1 MEIIPIFANPIFS
14 LDIPIPEGLPQ
25 YCLGMEKGKSRSNIG
40 GWQTDKKIHHNSQLF
55 QSYLNQNFF
64 MPLIKALRVAYTGTL
79 DLNSSW
85 LNICTKG
92 AENVKHMHSS
102 SDISFIWYIQVPEDC
117 GGKLSFYNP
126 HQYQND
132 AAMRALNKEY
142 VDKLNYYHIYDII
155 PYDGLCIV
163 FPSYLEHSVGKI
175 TKDCDRISYSGNFKF
190 HINDTITRFPL

>member
-1 MEIIPIFANPIFS
+1 MEKIPIFANPIFS

-25 YCLGMEKGKSRSNIG
+25 YCLGMEKGQSRSNIG
-40 GWQTDKKIHHNSQLF
+40 GWQTNKTIHHNSKLF
-55 QSYLNQNFF
+55 HSYLNQNFF
-64 MPLIKALRVAYTGTL
+64 MPFIRAMKTVYSGTL
-79 DLNSSW
+79 DLNTSW

-92 AENVKHMHSS
+92 AENVKHMHSL

-142 VDKLNYYHIYDII
+142 IDRLNYYHIYDII
-155 PYDGLCIV
+155 PYNGLCIV

-175 TKDCDRISYSGNFKF
+175 TRECNRISYSGNFKF
-190 HINDTITRFPL
+190 HTNESITRFPL

>member
-1 MEIIPIFANPIFS
+1 MEIIPIFANPKFS

-25 YCLGMEKGKSRSNIG
+25 YCLGMVKGQSRSNIG
-40 GWQTDKKIHHNSQLF
+40 GWQTNKTIHHNSKLF
-55 QSYLNQNFF
+55 HSYLNQNFF
-64 MPLIKALRVAYTGTL
+64 MPFIRAMKTVYSG
-79 DLNSSW
+79 SW

-92 AENVKHMHSS
+92 AENVKHMHSL

-132 AAMRALNKEY
+132 AAMRDLNKEY
-142 VDKLNYYHIYDII
+142 IDRLNYYHIYDII
-155 PYDGLCIV
+155 PYNGLCIV

-175 TKDCDRISYSGNFKF
+175 TRECNRISYSGNFKF
-190 HINDTITRFPL
+190 HTNESITRFPL